1 MAVQKTLQVHFR
13 LTPEQKDM
21 LTNKAKASRLTV
33 TEYLLAVAERKKI
46 YVVDGLPELCVQIIK
61 IGTNINQV
69 THTINAQKTV
79 SDKQVEYLNSSLIEI
94 QNLLGKLIDEIKS
107 SSDEEIKV

>member
-1 MAVQKTLQVHFR
+1 
-13 LTPEQKDM
+13 M